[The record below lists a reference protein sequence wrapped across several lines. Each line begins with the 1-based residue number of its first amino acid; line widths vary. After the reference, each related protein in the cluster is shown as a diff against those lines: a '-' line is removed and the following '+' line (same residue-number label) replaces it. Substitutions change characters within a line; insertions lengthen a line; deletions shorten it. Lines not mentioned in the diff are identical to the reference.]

1 MIHFSI
7 DDLPIN
13 LRALERNPMIPS
25 THVLIEIVLRTVMV
39 YLVVLLGVRLSGK
52 REVGQMTPF
61 DLTLLLLISNSVQ
74 NAMTGPD
81 TSLFGGIAAAITLLL
96 LNYLVAE
103 VSGTNRR
110 FRKLVQGQ
118 PSLLIHDGEIITA
131 HMAREHVSMD
141 ELERSLREHGIRSY
155 HDVALGVLEVDGSIS
170 CLKYDELN
178 PASHNHMVRRKYLQK
193 HQ

>member
-1 MIHFSI
+1 MFPGTRVI
-7 DDLPIN
+7 
-13 LRALERNPMIPS
+13 
-25 THVLIEIVLRTVMV
+25 VEIVLRTVAV
-39 YLVVLLGVRLSGK
+39 YLVVLVGVRLSGK

-81 TSLFGGIAAAITLLL
+81 NSLIGGIAAALTLLL
-96 LNYLVAE
+96 LNYLIAE

-118 PSLLIHDGEIITA
+118 PSLLIHDGEVITA
-131 HMAREHVSMD
+131 HMAKEHVSMD
-141 ELERSLREHGIRSY
+141 ELERSLREHGINSY

-170 CLKYDELN
+170 LLKYDELN
-178 PASHNHMVRRKYLQK
+178 PGVHNHLVRRKILKK
-193 HQ
+193 HE